1 MCGNSISFD
10 RVRDRIFRCDIEAEI
25 EDVPTDLYHSIS
37 GASPRCDSISS
48 LAEKGVTS
56 RLSLKSSSCCFLSR
70 ITVCASSVD
79 VLLEFSSSN
88 CRLNGLLPSAL
99 LGLDESAAGDNSGP
113 LLGRK

>member
-1 MCGNSISFD
+1 
-10 RVRDRIFRCDIEAEI
+10 
-25 EDVPTDLYHSIS
+25 
-37 GASPRCDSISS
+37 
-48 LAEKGVTS
+48 
-56 RLSLKSSSCCFLSR
+56 
-70 ITVCASSVD
+70 